1 MQELLLSQ
9 EKCGSSTIED
19 EEIISQWL
27 SQKKGQKVKLVVPQ
41 KGDKERLVELAARNA
56 ALVLTQDE
64 EKIKREEL
72 RTIGAMTRWEAG
84 SG

>member
-1 MQELLLSQ
+1 MVIP
-9 EKCGSSTIED
+9 EKGTES
-19 EEIISQWL
+19 
-27 SQKKGQKVKLVVPQ
+27 KLVVPQ

-72 RTIGAMTRWEAG
+72 RTIGAMNQVG
-84 SG
+84 SWIGLEGSAEWKHTIFPIPVV